1 MTQFIEPCCV
11 DRQLP
16 ALLREN
22 QSHAVLF
29 QTAGDVTF
37 DHLLKAVSSMAGN
50 NHLTMTL
57 VVPEVTAKMQKTI
70 DRYQQRK
77 WITEV
82 KLLVSDIQDQMVMF
96 EGDKGVVII
105 QGTILDTRAENGSLL
120 LYAGQYA
127 TDIQKA
133 PLAEVIASRLRLKAK
148 AAEKKEKEE
157 KPKENN
163 DDVEPTE
170 QVEAAPQ
177 AEEGT
182 EATA

>member
-1 MTQFIEPCCV
+1 MTQFIEPCCA

-37 DHLLKAVSSMAGN
+37 DHLLKAISSMAGN

-57 VVPEVTAKMQKTI
+57 VVPEVTTKMQKTI
-70 DRYQQRK
+70 DRYQQRQ

-82 KLLVSDIQDQMVMF
+82 KLLVSYIQDQMVMF

-105 QGTILDTRAENGSLL
+105 QGTILDTRAEKGSLL

-127 TDIQKA
+127 ADIKKA

-148 AAEKKEKEE
+148 ADEKKAKEE
-157 KPKENN
+157 KPKESN
-163 DDVEPTE
+163 DDVELTE

-177 AEEGT
+177 AEEST